1 MGKNQIALDILGK
14 LKLDAE
20 AAKKSLDQVQSE
32 ASKIQL
38 GAKDKGSFD
47 KIFKQAE
54 EDYKHFQ
61 SLISKG
67 GSEPKDLKVILSA
80 AEKMRETFAKLG
92 VEVHDLTGKEGDALK
107 KLVPKDIADNIDKAE
122 KKLKA
127 VNENLEQQRKLE
139 ENVSKAT
146 QKKTDAEKSYQKVLD
161 QTKKFEKVRS
171 DKNEA
176 KKKYGEYFNVK
187 GNNEGQLKQTE
198 QYKELTNQAKEAEE
212 AIQRATQAFE
222 EAHRTKSGS
231 QDKRFKL
238 ENDQGYKDAVAKK
251 NTSDANLQKFIED
264 AEKAKV
270 AYENALATFNQTPKP
285 TGLAALSRAVE
296 DNRNKVELAQ
306 KALDEFTQSGKTTI
320 GIEALKAS
328 LQTLGVDTTDCGDDV
343 GLLTQK
349 LEQFKSEAQSNVI
362 AAIKAI
368 GQAEKQTGEASGRMA
383 EDINKGTTAIEQM
396 DAAAADAKAFQSR
409 LTQFFSLTNGVQLL
423 KRAVTSAYD
432 TIKDLDAVMTETAV
446 VTDFS
451 VGDMWDQLPEY
462 TQRANELGI
471 SIHSAYEAAT
481 LYYQQG
487 LSTNE
492 VMAVSNET
500 LKMARI
506 AGLEAA
512 DATDRMT
519 NAMRGFN
526 MAITE
531 ANAQNV
537 NDVYSNL
544 AAKTAS
550 NVDEI
555 STAMTKVA
563 SLANN
568 ANMSFENT
576 AAFLSQII
584 ETTRESAE
592 TAGTA
597 LKTVIAR
604 FSEVKE
610 LRSKG
615 ELTGTDEE
623 GQEIDVNKVSKAL
636 RSAGIDLN
644 EYFTGAKGLDE
655 IFLELAK
662 RWSSLDQVQQRYIA
676 TMAAG
681 SRQQSRFIALM
692 SDYARTQELVGY
704 ATNADGASQEQFE
717 KTLESL
723 ESKLNELKNAWDE
736 FTMGIT
742 QSGLVKGT
750 VDILTGL
757 LTIVNKLTSGFG
769 ETGGAVAKLLVA
781 FMAFKG
787 LKVLKDVIFKSIGS
801 SKDFYKF
808 GGTAAQN
815 YIQGWKIAVQKEKL
829 TLEVETKP
837 MNKDEA
843 FSAFK
848 NTKDAQANYSGKG
861 QAEAMFEGVILN
873 GEEYDPSKIKQYEA
887 AIKDLTGE
895 EVKLTTETPK
905 TASAQQQ
912 LGAKLQVASTAA
924 MAASAALA
932 GLSSHLDSKGYS
944 SAAKGIGA
952 ISTAFGVLAM
962 ILPAIPP
969 VLTAI
974 AGSAA
979 AAEAAMLPVIGVV
992 AAITLVIG
1000 GIVAAV
1006 SSIETAEEKAERM
1019 EKTLQQTQA
1028 AIEKLAE
1035 EYENLKNSLQSV
1047 ESESEKL
1054 KYLVQ
1059 GTDEWKESVQNLNK
1073 EIRELI
1079 KQYPELMDYV
1089 DNNNGVLSW
1098 NDESAVK
1105 DFLNKKEN
1113 ELDMAQAAEYGQEL
1127 ITAKSKKD
1135 AAYSSLSAEGKG
1147 YVNNKSR
1154 EEAKEAQQADLDQAT
1169 KGKKQ
1174 AEDQMMQHSQ
1184 TLNDSSWAVSIADS
1198 IVYLLKNSR
1207 EKEKEKETD
1216 NLDEYYN
1223 AIDKY
1228 NNNIQLARTSLGSQA
1243 ELMASKKLNS
1253 QSEQDISNQ
1262 YLSNIDRIIN
1272 SIEKNTIKKDSEG
1285 RLDTATKDAMDTYF
1299 KSIYGNNAKTDSTG
1313 NVTYKDE
1320 NGDLQKM
1327 ESDVAVAQYSASLA
1341 LNELAD
1347 NAAIVAKEV
1356 ESNSKLTELQR
1367 KGLNGEGYNLADLT
1381 AITGIENLD
1390 TIIKSAETGNN
1401 KGINQEATEAWDA
1414 LSEQAQK
1421 AYKDFNTFA
1430 AEYNNAVKEAAQD
1443 YKKAESIY
1451 DTKEQTDNKR
1461 LEVGELKSVSASTY
1475 GNIANQVKHR
1485 GYNSAQGYLDELN
1498 NILSNSSLED
1508 GKEMVDY
1515 LSTVDWSN
1523 LDDAVSAMEELS
1535 AAGMDTS
1542 QIEKFWD
1549 AAVSGAG
1556 TYVSTISEALNLM
1569 DKIHEKSNDVDD
1581 IADKLEKGTAT
1592 SEDLNKLA
1600 AAGVDI
1606 SGAVRTAEGW
1616 QMTSKEIEGAIEK
1629 LKEFYALEASKAAEA
1644 NKKAYEERKQKI
1656 ENGENVGKFIT
1667 RGNQNETERKEIEEK
1682 QDAIITKGQDKLTEA
1697 QKSNVVTDI
1706 NNRRA
1711 ISADKMRKSGWTD
1724 IKDEDTTIF
1733 SSTFTSKD
1741 GTKAINVTPILPDG
1755 QVLDPKTLE
1764 KYANQLL
1771 AGEEIVGDNG
1781 KPIPILLGGVYEGE
1795 DALTQAKADAEELH
1809 NYQKELFTNYSF
1821 NPNTVTANNVNKMG
1835 NEIGLDQGEDET
1847 TEDYIERVKQA
1858 YIDATNAMNNFYQA
1872 QNALEKEANYQR
1884 AITMTSSENEV
1895 NGGSKESIIQSAE
1908 HEATEAGIDLETVRA
1923 YREELEKVNGLSAAN
1938 AAQIATYNAK
1948 MNAGLGE
1955 IIDSYDEWT
1964 GLIDKSTGK
1973 IKVSSAEEAKIY
1985 EDLRKSANKML
1996 NTSEDLSD
2004 AFWDNAENIK
2014 NIKEAAEGDTEAL
2027 EKLQKAAS
2035 YDYLANNIA
2044 RTEEAKN
2051 ALQEF
2056 ENTMNNIDIP
2066 QLKAG
2071 VEWNDEGAQKAIQ
2084 SFNEMA
2090 RASNLSAEQIQESV
2104 KAMGFDAEIEYKE
2117 ETREVPGEST
2127 TRVIDER
2134 DPVTN
2139 EPIRWHTQV
2148 TPTQPTPITGWFPV
2162 VKTLTSSGA
2171 GGGGV
2176 SIKNK
2181 KAAAGNKGKSSGGKG
2196 GGGKPEKKKD
2206 WKNPYDKLYNLT
2218 EKINEN
2224 LRQREKLETVY
2235 NRLLKNRKVS
2245 GENLL
2250 KQSQKEIENLEK
2262 QAELQRQMLKGRKSQ
2277 IDSIG
2282 QETWTD
2288 DDGNKHTFS
2297 SLGVTQYA
2305 NYNAGT
2311 GTIEIDWDA
2320 INQVKDEDKGSA
2332 IEAYISKLEELV
2344 GKYED
2349 TEDALF
2355 EIEDQIEEIKQRG
2368 IDEAISLEDRVVN
2381 AIVDSR
2387 QKQIDELQSL
2397 SDTIDESN
2405 QKVLEGLREQ
2415 IELERQI
2422 RDNTKTEE
2430 DITDK
2435 ENRLAYLQRDTSGA
2449 NDLEI
2454 LQLQKELDEAR
2465 ENYTDT
2471 LIDQAITQ
2479 MEKDNQLAAEQRAEQ
2494 ISIMSQQ
2501 LAQDETNGV
2510 ITAQA
2515 MQYIANA
2522 YTDDGTVKIDSE
2534 LVTTLKNAENF
2545 GNLTDLGKEQWMKDL
2560 VTQFNTAYEGFK
2572 NGYIDIAK
2580 NDKNGVS
2587 ALDRN
2592 GKSVTA
2598 TWDSNKGQWKVGNN
2612 YYDASALSWDVNDR
2626 VYRLNA
2632 DTTTQATSN
2641 NSGSTGA
2648 AQPPRYDN
2656 KTKYGVALAI
2666 INGGYGW
2673 GNGKTRTNNLQRKGF
2688 NPTEIQGIVNHLL
2701 AEGKVKNGKWVG
2713 AYYGIR
2719 DLKPYALSR
2728 FAKGGLA
2735 DFTGPAWLDGTKS
2748 KPEMVLNPK
2757 DTENFIQLKNIL
2769 ANVMSGVTENTNGQG
2784 GDNYFDIKIE
2794 VAEIAND
2801 YDVDQL
2807 ADRLKKQIYDDAS
2820 YRNVNFIN
2828 YLK

>member
-67 GSEPKDLKVILSA
+67 GSEPKDLKVIFSA
-80 AEKMRETFAKLG
+80 AKKMRETFAKLG

-107 KLVPKDIADNIDKAE
+107 KLIPKDIADNIDKAE
-122 KKLKA
+122 KKLRA

-161 QTKKFEKVRS
+161 QTKRFEKARS

-212 AIQRATQAFE
+212 AVKRATQAFE
-222 EAHRTKSGS
+222 EAHRTKSGG

-270 AYENALATFNQTPKP
+270 AYENALATFNQIPKP

-296 DNRNKVELAQ
+296 DNKNKVELAQ
-306 KALDEFTQSGKTTI
+306 QALDEFTQSGKTTT

-328 LQTLGVDTTDCGDDV
+328 LQTLGVNTTDCGDDV

-362 AAIKAI
+362 TILNAIV
-368 GQAEKQTGEASGRMA
+368 QAEKRTGEASGRMA
-383 EDINKGTTAIEQM
+383 EDINQGTTAIEKM

-462 TQRANELGI
+462 TKRANDLGI

-742 QSGLVKGT
+742 QSGLVKGV
-750 VDILTGL
+750 VDILTKL

-905 TASAQQQ
+905 AASAQQQ

-924 MAASAALA
+924 MAVSVALA

-944 SAAKGIGA
+944 SAAKGIGV

-969 VLTAI
+969 LLTAI

-979 AAEAAMLPVIGVV
+979 AAEAAMLPVIAIV

-1028 AIEKLAE
+1028 AIKKLAE

-1098 NDESAVK
+1098 NDESAVN

-1135 AAYSSLSAEGKG
+1135 AAYSSLSATGKG

-1154 EEAKEAQQADLDQAT
+1154 EEAKKAQQADLNQAT
-1169 KGKKQ
+1169 KEKKQ

-1285 RLDTATKDAMDTYF
+1285 RLDTATKDDMDTYF
-1299 KSIYGNNAKTDSTG
+1299 KSIYGNDAKIDSTG

-1381 AITGIENLD
+1381 AITGFENLD

-1401 KGINQEATEAWDA
+1401 EKINQEATKAWDA

-1443 YKKAESIY
+1443 YKKAEGIY
-1451 DTKEQTDNKR
+1451 DTKEKTDNKR

-1475 GNIANQVKHR
+1475 GNIANQVKNR

-1569 DKIHEKSNDVDD
+1569 DKIHEKSNEVDD

-1600 AAGVDI
+1600 AAGADI

-1616 QMTSKEIEGAIEK
+1616 QMTSKEIEGAIDK
-1629 LKEFYALEASKAAEA
+1629 LKEFYALEASKAAEV
-1644 NKKAYEERKQKI
+1644 NKKSYEERKQKI

-1667 RGNQNETERKEIEEK
+1667 RGKQNETERKEIEEK
-1682 QDAIITKGQDKLTEA
+1682 QDAIIAKGQDKLTET
-1697 QKSNVVTDI
+1697 QKSNVITDI
-1706 NNRRA
+1706 DNRKA
-1711 ISADKMRKSGWTD
+1711 ISADKMRESGWTD
-1724 IKDEDTTIF
+1724 VKDGDATIF
-1733 SSTFTSKD
+1733 SSTFTSED
-1741 GTKAINVTPILPDG
+1741 GTKAINVTPVLPDG

-1771 AGEEIVGDNG
+1771 AGEEIVGDDG

-1795 DALTQAKADAEELH
+1795 DALTQAKADAEELN

-1835 NEIGLDQGEDET
+1835 NEIGLNKGEDET

-1858 YIDATNAMNNFYQA
+1858 YVDATNAMNNFYQT
-1872 QNALEKEANYQR
+1872 QNALEKETNYQR

-1895 NGGSKESIIQSAE
+1895 KGGSKESIIQSAE
-1908 HEATEAGIDLETVRA
+1908 YEATEAGIDLETIRA
-1923 YREELEKVNGLSAAN
+1923 FREELEKVNGLSAAN
-1938 AAQIATYNAK
+1938 ATQIATYNAK

-1955 IIDSYDEWT
+1955 IMDSYDNWT

-1973 IKVSSAEEAKIY
+1973 IKTSTAEDAVAFNKLKE
-1985 EDLRKSANKML
+1985 SANKML

-2004 AFWDNAENIK
+2004 AFWDNAK
-2014 NIKEAAEGDTEAL
+2014 NIDNLKKAAEGDKQAL
-2027 EKLQKAAS
+2027 EDLQKAAS
-2035 YDYLANNIA
+2035 QDYIMKIAAETDDEEIIAELTKFSDFIGGYDFPEL
-2044 RTEEAKN
+2044 E
-2051 ALQEF
+2051 
-2056 ENTMNNIDIP
+2056 
-2066 QLKAG
+2066 
-2071 VEWNDEGAQKAIQ
+2071 VGAELDDTNFINKC
-2084 SFNEMA
+2084 NEMIK
-2090 RASNLSAEQIQESV
+2090 SSGMTAEQVSESF
-2104 KAMGFDAEIEYKE
+2104 KQMGFDA
-2117 ETREVPGEST
+2117 
-2127 TRVIDER
+2127 VIDTAHGMVKVPQTTIHGTRTDNPDGSYDIKETVTTTYV
-2134 DPVTN
+2134 DEEADYPVL
-2139 EPIRWHTQV
+2139 
-2148 TPTQPTPITGWFPV
+2148 
-2162 VKTLTSSGA
+2162 KTLTSAGT
-2171 GGGGV
+2171 GGGGISQSNTSKGV
-2176 SIKNK
+2176 SNK
-2181 KAAAGNKGKSSGGKG
+2181 KKSSGGKG

-2235 NRLLKNRKVS
+2235 NRLLKDRKVR
-2245 GENLL
+2245 GEDLL

-2262 QAELQRQMLKGRKSQ
+2262 QAELQRQMLQGRKSQ

-2320 INQVKDEDKGSA
+2320 INQVKDENKGSA

-2580 NDKNGVS
+2580 NEKNGVS

-2598 TWDSNKGQWKVGNN
+2598 SWDSSKGQWKVGNK

-2626 VYRLNA
+2626 VYRLDA

-2641 NSGSTGA
+2641 NNSGSNGA
-2648 AQPPRYDN
+2648 AQTPRYDN

-2769 ANVMSGVTENTNGQG
+2769 ANVMSGATGNTNGKG

>member
-92 VEVHDLTGKEGDALK
+92 VEVHDLTGKEGDTLK
-107 KLVPKDIADNIDKAE
+107 KLIPKDIADNIDKAE

-222 EAHRTKSGS
+222 EAHRTKSGG

-296 DNRNKVELAQ
+296 DNTNKVELAQ
-306 KALDEFTQSGKTTI
+306 QALDEFTQSGKTTA

-328 LQTLGVDTTDCGDDV
+328 LQNLGVDTTDCGDNV

-423 KRAVTSAYD
+423 KRAVNSAYD

-462 TQRANELGI
+462 TKRANELGI

-723 ESKLNELKNAWDE
+723 ESKLNQLKNAWDE

-750 VDILTGL
+750 VEL
-757 LTIVNKLTSGFG
+757 LTNLLQIVNRLTDAFG
-769 ETGGAVAKLLVA
+769 ETGSAVAKLLTA
-781 FMAFKG
+781 FTVFKVGKAFIGKEG
-787 LKVLKDVIFKSIGS
+787 LVQKIVGNYN
-801 SKDFYKF
+801 DFYKAGVKSSSSF
-808 GGTAAQN
+808 SDGFKNGLNGTIGGIKGSVSNLKTILANGTKGLGEGQTISLASFIDTNSFAVIPDSMIADFKKQFIQKFNKGESLGGQVFDNILKTNDGNFVESIKQLDNALAKSAKGFEKHGQEVSESNKQLEISGTTAAVVGNQFRSMAGVVGTVAGAFGLLSGALKSMGFEEAGDAVGTFATGLMVLAAILPIIPPLCKAIGVSIETIPIIGWVVAIIDVLITLGAVIHNFIKSSDKKSQKLANSLKQVSKEAEAAQQAYSELLDKQKQYDDAISALDDLTVGTKEWKQALLEANNIVLELLSNYPELAQFLTRDENGAPVIAEEGFELLIDKAQQKVNNAQYSIAGRNLRNNSNQKKEYKTAVYDTAFDYAHDTNENRRVNDTVNYLKKDKTQEFLDLKLNAEDFTVTYDQN
-815 YIQGWKIAVQKEKL
+815 NNPVYTQKLIEAADDLGASIDVLAATQDDYIEYQKKSLEYDLQNDTYKKNILYTGASSEVLKSQYQKQIIDIYSNAMGDEDDAAAEIESIASDIYKNNGNSEFNNNEFFKELVTKYSDSSKYTGNDKEDLKTLYADMKGISVSDVKEDNKKELSKMIAEIVYGQQSAEKMNEYYNEKIAGKSDLEQRQNL
-829 TLEVETKP
+829 TLNTNSNSVLLSKEEFDKLSADG
-837 MNKDEA
+837 KASDEFKEA
-843 FSAFK
+843 YKNAQGSNLFSHDPLADFSAEDKYDELQKQF
-848 NTKDAQANYSGKG
+848 
-861 QAEAMFEGVILN
+861 AETQNRLISMGV
-873 GEEYDPSKIKQYEA
+873 S
-887 AIKDLTGE
+887 KDLTNT
-895 EVKLTTETPK
+895 VNLD
-905 TASAQQQ
+905 
-912 LGAKLQVASTAA
+912 
-924 MAASAALA
+924 ALK
-932 GLSSHLDSKGYS
+932 S
-944 SAAKGIGA
+944 
-952 ISTAFGVLAM
+952 
-962 ILPAIPP
+962 
-969 VLTAI
+969 I
-974 AGSAA
+974 A
-979 AAEAAMLPVIGVV
+979 
-992 AAITLVIG
+992 
-1000 GIVAAV
+1000 
-1006 SSIETAEEKAERM
+1006 EKAEELGGETGEAYANAM
-1019 EKTLQQTQA
+1019 LEVLNDPNLGEQEKKQLEMYLTSIDLSSMSNVLDSYEELLALNVDSDTIQKFWDVAIAAAQPYVKTLEEALQLTDKLHQQM
-1028 AIEKLAE
+1028 
-1035 EYENLKNSLQSV
+1035 NSANDL
-1047 ESESEKL
+1047 EEKL
-1054 KYLVQ
+1054 KN
-1059 GTDEWKESVQNLNK
+1059 GTATTQEILELKDKGFDTEGKLTRTADGWQMSESDSKEAAQ
-1073 EIRELI
+1073 I
-1079 KQYPELMDYV
+1079 Y
-1089 DNNNGVLSW
+1089 
-1098 NDESAVK
+1098 
-1105 DFLNKKEN
+1105 KEN
-1113 ELDMAQAAEYGQEL
+1113 
-1127 ITAKSKKD
+1127 
-1135 AAYSSLSAEGKG
+1135 
-1147 YVNNKSR
+1147 V
-1154 EEAKEAQQADLDQAT
+1154 AKEAQLAAELNKKSVEEVIKNPDNYGLTLTKDKNGEVVSAKAVDVTKDNYETYADQYDLKREDDESKEDFIVRIQAKLDEEAEGITNRQVNQQILDQEAAYQ
-1169 KGKKQ
+1169 Q
-1174 AEDQMMQHSQ
+1174 AIIR
-1184 TLNDSSWAVSIADS
+1184 SSAENEAMG
-1198 IVYLLKNSR
+1198 NS
-1207 EKEKEKETD
+1207 
-1216 NLDEYYN
+1216 
-1223 AIDKY
+1223 
-1228 NNNIQLARTSLGSQA
+1228 
-1243 ELMASKKLNS
+1243 S
-1253 QSEQDISNQ
+1253 QS
-1262 YLSNIDRIIN
+1262 IIW
-1272 SIEKNTIKKDSEG
+1272 
-1285 RLDTATKDAMDTYF
+1285 
-1299 KSIYGNNAKTDSTG
+1299 
-1313 NVTYKDE
+1313 
-1320 NGDLQKM
+1320 
-1327 ESDVAVAQYSASLA
+1327 
-1341 LNELAD
+1341 
-1347 NAAIVAKEV
+1347 
-1356 ESNSKLTELQR
+1356 
-1367 KGLNGEGYNLADLT
+1367 
-1381 AITGIENLD
+1381 
-1390 TIIKSAETGNN
+1390 SAEN
-1401 KGINQEATEAWDA
+1401 
-1414 LSEQAQK
+1414 
-1421 AYKDFNTFA
+1421 
-1430 AEYNNAVKEAAQD
+1430 
-1443 YKKAESIY
+1443 
-1451 DTKEQTDNKR
+1451 
-1461 LEVGELKSVSASTY
+1461 
-1475 GNIANQVKHR
+1475 
-1485 GYNSAQGYLDELN
+1485 
-1498 NILSNSSLED
+1498 
-1508 GKEMVDY
+1508 
-1515 LSTVDWSN
+1515 
-1523 LDDAVSAMEELS
+1523 
-1535 AAGMDTS
+1535 
-1542 QIEKFWD
+1542 
-1549 AAVSGAG
+1549 
-1556 TYVSTISEALNLM
+1556 
-1569 DKIHEKSNDVDD
+1569 
-1581 IADKLEKGTAT
+1581 
-1592 SEDLNKLA
+1592 
-1600 AAGVDI
+1600 
-1606 SGAVRTAEGW
+1606 
-1616 QMTSKEIEGAIEK
+1616 
-1629 LKEFYALEASKAAEA
+1629 
-1644 NKKAYEERKQKI
+1644 
-1656 ENGENVGKFIT
+1656 
-1667 RGNQNETERKEIEEK
+1667 
-1682 QDAIITKGQDKLTEA
+1682 
-1697 QKSNVVTDI
+1697 
-1706 NNRRA
+1706 
-1711 ISADKMRKSGWTD
+1711 
-1724 IKDEDTTIF
+1724 
-1733 SSTFTSKD
+1733 
-1741 GTKAINVTPILPDG
+1741 
-1755 QVLDPKTLE
+1755 
-1764 KYANQLL
+1764 
-1771 AGEEIVGDNG
+1771 
-1781 KPIPILLGGVYEGE
+1781 
-1795 DALTQAKADAEELH
+1795 
-1809 NYQKELFTNYSF
+1809 
-1821 NPNTVTANNVNKMG
+1821 
-1835 NEIGLDQGEDET
+1835 
-1847 TEDYIERVKQA
+1847 
-1858 YIDATNAMNNFYQA
+1858 
-1872 QNALEKEANYQR
+1872 
-1884 AITMTSSENEV
+1884 
-1895 NGGSKESIIQSAE
+1895 
-1908 HEATEAGIDLETVRA
+1908 EATEAGIDLETIRA
-1923 YREELEKVNGLSAAN
+1923 YREELEKVNGLSEEN

-1948 MNAGLGE
+1948 MNTGLGE

-1985 EDLRKSANKML
+1985 EDLKKSANKML

-2014 NIKEAAEGDTEAL
+2014 NMKEAAEGDTEAL

-2084 SFNEMA
+2084 SFNDMA

-2235 NRLLKNRKVS
+2235 NRLLKDRKVS
-2245 GENLL
+2245 GEDLL

-2320 INQVKDEDKGSA
+2320 INQVKDENKGSA

-2580 NDKNGVS
+2580 NEKNGVS

-2598 TWDSNKGQWKVGNN
+2598 TWDSSKGQWKVGNK
-2612 YYDASALSWDVNDR
+2612 YYGASALSWDVNDR
-2626 VYRLNA
+2626 VYRLDA

-2769 ANVMSGVTENTNGQG
+2769 ANVMSGVTGNTNGKG